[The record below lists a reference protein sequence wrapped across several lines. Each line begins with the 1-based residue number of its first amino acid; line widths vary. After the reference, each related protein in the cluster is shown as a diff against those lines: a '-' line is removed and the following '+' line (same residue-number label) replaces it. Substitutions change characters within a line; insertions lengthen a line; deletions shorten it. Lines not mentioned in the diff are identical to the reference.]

1 MSKKNVP
8 VAKNQQFDVEIFDLT
23 YLGMGVAKVEDFPIF
38 VANAV
43 PGETVK
49 IGITKVASSYA
60 FGRVIKVLVASE
72 QRNNDV
78 DANLVTTGIAPL
90 ANLKYPAQ
98 LKFKQQQV
106 EALLV
111 KQHLDIPVAE
121 TIGMENPWGYRNKAQ
136 VPVREI
142 KGQLE
147 TGFYRRNSH
156 NLVAIEDYFIQD
168 PEIDKAIVIVRDLLR
183 KYHIAAYD
191 EVNHRGVI
199 RTVMVR
205 RGYYSHEM
213 MVVLVT
219 KSRKLPMQEVLVD
232 EIRAALPEVT
242 SIVQNVNPDKTNVI
256 MGEKN
261 NILWGNKVIFDT
273 LLGLKF
279 AIGPNSFYQV
289 NPQTT
294 ETLYTLA
301 AEKAELK
308 GDEVVIDAYS
318 GIGTISLTVAPK
330 VKQVYGVEIV
340 PGAIDDAKRNA
351 DMNGIKNVKFTLGKA
366 EEQMVKWAEEDLKP
380 DVIFVDPPRK
390 GLTSELISAAVE
402 MTPEKV
408 VYISCNPA
416 TLTRDLEEF
425 SQLGY
430 VVKGSIQPVDQFPQ
444 TTHVETVA
452 LLTRKK

>member
-1 MSKKNVP
+1 MSKKNAP
-8 VAKNQQFDVEIFDLT
+8 VSKNQQFDVEIFDLT

-43 PGETVK
+43 PGEKVK

-60 FGRVIKVLVASE
+60 FARVIKVLVESE
-72 QRNNDV
+72 NRNNDV
-78 DANLVTTGIAPL
+78 DSDLVTTGIAPL

-98 LKFKQQQV
+98 LKFKQQQI

-156 NLVAIEDYFIQD
+156 NLVPIEDYFIQD
-168 PEIDKAIVIVRDLLR
+168 PEIDKAIAIIRDLLR

-191 EVNHRGVI
+191 EVNHRGVV

-219 KSRKLPMQEVLVD
+219 KSRKLPMQEVLID

-242 SIVQNVNPDKTNVI
+242 SIVQNINSDKTNVI

-261 NILWGNKVIFDT
+261 NVLWGNKVIFDT

-294 ETLYTLA
+294 EKLYTLA
-301 AEKAELK
+301 AEKAELT

-366 EEQMVKWAEEDLKP
+366 EEQMVKWADADLQP

-402 MTPEKV
+402 MQPKKI

-425 SQLGY
+425 KQLGY
-430 VVKGSIQPVDQFPQ
+430 EVNGSIQPVDQFPQ
-444 TTHVETVA
+444 TTHVESVA
-452 LLTRKK
+452 VLVKK

>member
-1 MSKKNVP
+1 MSKKNAP
-8 VAKNQQFDVEIFDLT
+8 VSKNQQFDVEIFDLT
-23 YLGMGVAKVEDFPIF
+23 YLGMGVAKIEDFPIF

-60 FGRVIKVLVASE
+60 FARVIKVLVESDN
-72 QRNNDV
+72 RNNDV
-78 DANLVTTGIAPL
+78 NADLVTTGIAPL

-98 LKFKQQQV
+98 LKFKQQQI
-106 EALLV
+106 EALLK

-121 TIGMENPWGYRNKAQ
+121 TIGMENPFGYRNKAQ

-156 NLVAIEDYFIQD
+156 NLVPIEDYFIQD
-168 PEIDKAIVIVRDLLR
+168 PEIDKAVNTVRDILR
-183 KYHIAAYD
+183 KYHVAAYD
-191 EVNHRGVI
+191 EINHRGVV

-213 MVVLVT
+213 MIVIVT
-219 KSRKLPMQEVLVD
+219 KSRKLPMQEVIVD

-242 SIVQNVNPDKTNVI
+242 SIIQNINQDKTNVI
-256 MGEKN
+256 LGEKN
-261 NILWGNKVIFDT
+261 VVLWGNKVIFDT

-294 ETLYTLA
+294 ENLYTLA
-301 AEKAELK
+301 AEKAELT

-318 GIGTISLTVAPK
+318 GIGTISLTIAPK

-351 DMNGIKNVKFTLGKA
+351 DMNNIKNVKFTLGKA
-366 EEQMVKWAEEDLKP
+366 EEQMVKWAEADLKP

-390 GLTSELISAAVE
+390 GLTGELISAAVE
-402 MTPEKV
+402 MAPKKI

-425 SQLGY
+425 KQLGY
-430 VVKGSIQPVDQFPQ
+430 EVKGSIQPVDQFPQ
-444 TTHVETVA
+444 TTHVESIAV
-452 LLTRKK
+452 LEKN

>member
-106 EALLV
+106 ESLLV

-156 NLVAIEDYFIQD
+156 NLVPIEDYFIQD

-402 MTPEKV
+402 MTPEKI

-444 TTHVETVA
+444 TTHVESIAV
-452 LLTRKK
+452 LVKK